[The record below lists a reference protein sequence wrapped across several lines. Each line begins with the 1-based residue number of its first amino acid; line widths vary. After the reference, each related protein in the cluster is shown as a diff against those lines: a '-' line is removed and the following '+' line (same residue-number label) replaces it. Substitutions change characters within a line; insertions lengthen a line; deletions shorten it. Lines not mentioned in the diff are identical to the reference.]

1 MYLKGHMDP
10 EFQWLETWVA
20 TVLTIMFVGEV
31 AIVLLLWEIHKV
43 LKEMVKRDE
52 LDRLDSLD

>member
-1 MYLKGHMDP
+1 MDP